1 MNYDNL
7 QKRIINASK
16 RKKSA
21 IQAISRRSALRIF
34 NIDLSA
40 QTEVQYIDLGYLK
53 SRIILKKIVHK
64 AENYKINRNS
74 FIYEHNFNTKYFF
87 KITDVVV
94 NTEAGLV
101 YANDNFGNLLLI
113 SESTEW
119 PTEHT
124 IIYSEKPPRKITSR
138 VEHAALGLSNS
149 GFAHLMVE
157 DLPNLLSIKS
167 KNKFLFYE
175 KSSSLNNQIF
185 DILKFNKNIVPK
197 WIYVKELEMVSK
209 EKDLGYLHP
218 KNANIIKDMKKNL
231 IFPSLKNKS
240 KFYISR
246 TGSTRSLK
254 QENEIQQIFSELGFI
269 VIYPEKLSLQEQIIA
284 FANASVIAGIHGGGL
299 FNATWSNSC
308 KVIELMPINRINR
321 CFEWQAQVQGHS
333 YDRIFFDEKNFSL
346 KKLKSQIFSLNL
358 R

>member
-1 MNYDNL
+1 MNFDNF
-7 QKRIINASK
+7 QKRIIHASK
-16 RKKSA
+16 RKKCA

-34 NIDLSA
+34 NINLNA
-40 QTEVQYIDLGYLK
+40 QTEVQYLDLGYLK
-53 SRIILKKIVHK
+53 SQIILKKIVRK
-64 AENYKINRNS
+64 AANYKVNRNS

-94 NTEAGLV
+94 NTETGLV

-119 PTEHT
+119 PTERT
-124 IIYSEKPPRKITSR
+124 IIYSERPPRRINTR

-167 KNKFLFYE
+167 KNNFLFYE

-185 DILKFNKNIVPK
+185 DILKFKKNIVPK

-218 KNANIIKDMKKNL
+218 KSAKIIMSMKKNL
-231 IFPSLKNKS
+231 LFPSLKNKS

-246 TGSTRSLK
+246 TDLTRSLK

-284 FANASVIAGIHGGGL
+284 FSNASVIAGIHGGGL
-299 FNATWSNSC
+299 FNAIWSNSC
-308 KVIELMPINRINR
+308 RVIELMPINRINR
-321 CFEWQAQVQGHS
+321 CFEWQALVHGQT
-333 YDRIFFDEKNFSL
+333 YNRIFFDQKNFSL